1 MEQLVAYDRHLV
13 VGILGGSSGTT
24 LDAFHQLWEAKK
36 YGARV
41 ALYGRMINNAEHQA
55 SFIEH
60 LRHLA
65 DGAITDPAEAV
76 RSYHAALSRL
86 GITSY
91 RTLNDD
97 LTSTLRQSAYS
108 GKSQSDKSQSGRHK
122 PSSSSPQPAAKQ
134 KLQPP
139 ANSETQPDFSSM
151 TPEEKLEWNRRR
163 LDRTLGA

>member
-1 MEQLVAYDRHLV
+1 
-13 VGILGGSSGTT
+13 
-24 LDAFHQLWEAKK
+24 
-36 YGARV
+36 
-41 ALYGRMINNAEHQA
+41 MINNAEHQA

-86 GITSY
+86 GITPY

-108 GKSQSDKSQSGRHK
+108 GKTQSGSRK
-122 PSSSSPQPAAKQ
+122 PSTSPQPTANQKQ
-134 KLQPP
+134 QPP
-139 ANSETQPDFSSM
+139 TNAEAKPDFTSM
-151 TPEEKLEWNRRR
+151 TQQEKLEWNRRR
-163 LDRTLGA
+163 LDRSLGT